1 MDRTTSR
8 IAALWAR
15 PPGGWWDVLKQVW
28 AASGLDNISLI
39 AAGVAFYAF
48 LSIVPLLGA
57 VVLTYGLAADP
68 QTVGKSIAALTDVMP
83 REVAKLIGEQLL
95 TVVEASGGKKGFGL
109 ILALGLALYGAM
121 KGAGA
126 VVTALNVAFEVPET
140 RGIVRQYALALA
152 ITAGAVLLMLGAMA
166 TIALATWL
174 GTLAP
179 WSPSI
184 VPRLLAL
191 ASYVVLAGMAI
202 GGATTL
208 YRFGP
213 DRQAAHWAWLTPGSV
228 VATLCWLAMT
238 VGFGLY
244 VANFGS
250 YDATYGSLGAIVVM
264 LTWLWLSAY
273 VVLLGA
279 ELIAGLERS
288 VAGAPKTGGLA
299 EAAAHPPAPAPA
311 APSTGVGGF
320 VVADRIAGRAGLFA
334 SVVTAGGLG
343 ALRRGRG
350 WGWALV
356 LAGAAAAW
364 TTRDHDSA

>member
-1 MDRTTSR
+1 MQQASR
-8 IAALWAR
+8 RLAALWAR
-15 PPGGWWDVLKQVW
+15 PPAGWWATLKRVW
-28 AASGLDNISLI
+28 ASAGEDNISLI
-39 AAGVAFYAF
+39 AAGVGFYAF

-57 VVLTYGLAADP
+57 VVLSYGLFADTA
-68 QTVGKSIAALTDVMP
+68 TVGASIAALTEVMP
-83 REVAKLIGEQLL
+83 RQVATIIGEQLL
-95 TVVEASGGKKGFGL
+95 RVVEASGGKKGFGL
-109 ILALGLALYGAM
+109 IVALLLALYGAM

-126 VVTALNVAFEVPET
+126 IVTALNVAFEVPER
-140 RGIVRQYALALA
+140 RGLIRQYALSLA
-152 ITAGAVLLMLGAMA
+152 ITAGAVVLMLGAMA

-179 WSPSI
+179 WAPAV
-184 VPRLLAL
+184 VPRLLTL
-191 ASYVVLAGMAI
+191 ASYAVLAGLAI

-213 DRQAAHWAWLTPGSV
+213 DRDAAHWAWLTPGSV
-228 VATLCWLAMT
+228 IATLCWLAMT

-279 ELIAGLERS
+279 ELIAGLE
-288 VAGAPKTGGLA
+288 K
-299 EAAAHPPAPAPA
+299 AAAPPPVEAPAAAPAPPA
-311 APSTGVGGF
+311 LGRPPLGRF
-320 VVADRIAGRAGLFA
+320 LVADRIVGRGGLAA
-334 SVVTAGGLG
+334 SLTTAAGLG

-350 WGWALV
+350 WGVALV

-364 TTRDHDSA
+364 RARRDAA

>member
-1 MDRTTSR
+1 MDRATSR
-8 IAALWAR
+8 IAALWAQ
-15 PPGGWWDVLKQVW
+15 PPGGWWPLLKQVW
-28 AASGLDNISLI
+28 AASGRDNISLI

-83 REVAKLIGEQLL
+83 REVARLIGEQLL

-126 VVTALNVAFEVPET
+126 VITALNVAFEVQET

-152 ITAGAVLLMLGAMA
+152 ITAGAVVLMLGAMA

-179 WSPSI
+179 WAPSV

-213 DRQAAHWAWLTPGSV
+213 DREAAHWAWLTPGSV

-288 VAGAPKTGGLA
+288 VTGEPKTTGLA
-299 EAAAHPPAPAPA
+299 EPQAPSPAPA
-311 APSTGVGGF
+311 ARPTGIGGF
-320 VVADRIAGRAGLFA
+320 VAADRLAGRAGLVA
-334 SVVTAGGLG
+334 SVATAGGLG

-364 TTRDHDSA
+364 TARDHDSA

>member
-1 MDRTTSR
+1 MGC
-8 IAALWAR
+8 AEAGL
-15 PPGGWWDVLKQVW
+15 GGI
-28 AASGLDNISLI
+28 GLDNISLI

-299 EAAAHPPAPAPA
+299 EAAAPPLPRPA

-343 ALRRGRG
+343 ACGADAAGVGRWCWRARRRPGRRAITIRHNPATIG
-350 WGWALV
+350 G
-356 LAGAAAAW
+356 
-364 TTRDHDSA
+364 